1 VSITKQ
7 LREDHAE
14 LEVMVQSFH
23 EMLDR
28 RDAADRIELVEFR
41 QKFSRAILAHLHR
54 EDSWLY
60 PELLKS
66 DQQYVATMA
75 QAFIHE
81 MGGLLDAYK
90 QWSLSWPTQRAL
102 DNWELFGVETRGILD
117 ALVMRIE
124 NENLKLYPLLEQ
136 GPTRAMA
143 S

>member
-1 VSITKQ
+1 MNITKQ
-7 LREDHAE
+7 LRDDHAE
-14 LEVMVQSFH
+14 LEVIVKNFH
-23 EMLDR
+23 QMLEKRDPPDR
-28 RDAADRIELVEFR
+28 MELVEFR

-81 MGGLLDAYK
+81 MGGLLNAYK
-90 QWSLSWPTQRAL
+90 QWSLGWPTQRAL
-102 DNWELFGVETRGILD
+102 DDWELFGVETRGILD
-117 ALVMRIE
+117 ALVVRIE
-124 NENLKLYPLLEQ
+124 NENLMLYPLLEQ
-136 GPTRAMA
+136 GPERAMA